1 MFTLSVLVTWV
12 PASINRI
19 RSLRGGEVPFS
30 YHVAI
35 VTVMPLQGLWNA
47 IIFFTMSRSVVRQ
60 VAREK
65 WGLWVLKST
74 TIDGEVLEREAGR
87 GANVHGY
94 LEATDPGSEVEVSRL
109 SR

>member
-1 MFTLSVLVTWV
+1 M
-12 PASINRI
+12 
-19 RSLRGGEVPFS
+19 PFS
-30 YHVAI
+30 YYVA
-35 VTVMPLQGLWNA
+35 VVAVMPLQGLWNA

-60 VAREK
+60 VWRER

-74 TIDGEVLEREAGR
+74 TIDGEVLEREARR

-94 LEATDPGSEVEVSRL
+94 LEAADSGSEVELSRL